1 MDAAK
6 KGKAENQ
13 EAKATA
19 EGDLSVTTKDLDEDT
34 TTLSTLHQDC
44 MTGAEDFQAETKS
57 RGEELKA
64 LATAKKVLQEAVG
77 GAAAQTY
84 SFFQV
89 VSHSSLSTGADLANF
104 EAVRF
109 VRDLP
114 RKENSV
120 ELAQLASKM
129 MSAVRFGQASG
140 VADPFAKVRGLISD
154 MISKLEGD

>member
-6 KGKAENQ
+6 KGKAASE
-13 EAKATA
+13 EGKATA
-19 EGDLSVTTKDLDEDT
+19 EGDLSVTTKDLGEDQN
-34 TTLSTLHQDC
+34 TLSTLHQDC

-64 LATAKKVLQEAVG
+64 LATAKKVLSEAVG

-84 SFFQV
+84 SFIQV
-89 VSHSSLSTGADLANF
+89 VSRSSLSTGADLANF

-109 VRDLP
+109 IRDLA

-120 ELAQLASKM
+120 ELAQLASRM
-129 MSAVRFGQASG
+129 ASAMRFANAGG
-140 VADPFAKVRGLISD
+140 ADPFAKVKS
-154 MISKLEGD
+154 